1 MQVMSK
7 EENHNIGI
15 TVEQINIDASQFCQ
29 DPNTDRL
36 LLLPTK
42 NMVLFPDVTI
52 SLALTRPMTEK
63 IARAAC
69 DGHYPVGI
77 VCQTDPEEEWPRM
90 AGLYKWGVVAD
101 VLKVIELPDETFTAL
116 VRGRMPFRILA
127 AADRKGLP
135 RQSLAA
141 KVELLRDTVA
151 DADNDR
157 GLSLLMKHIRQALE
171 RSVQMMPD
179 GMGHMIMQMGQEN
192 DPMTMVNLL
201 ATNLPVEIPA
211 KIKMLSKRDI
221 NDRASLLLSAILRS
235 LQEMEMSRDIINK
248 VRRDFDDDQ
257 RRMFLQR
264 QMETIH
270 DELYGGDDDSDQL
283 RKRADSLALSEQ
295 ARAVFDREIIKL
307 EHINPN
313 NPDYYVLQNYLDTLL
328 SLPWGKFTPLTNTL
342 ADARTALDAKHS
354 GLEKVK
360 KRIMEQIALIMH
372 NAGVKAPILCLVGPP
387 GVGKTSLGQ
396 AVADAFGRECQR
408 VSLGGLHDEAEI
420 RGHRRTY
427 IGAMPG
433 RIIAA
438 IKRAGTSNPV
448 IVLDEVDKLGNDY
461 KGDPSSALLEVL
473 DPEQNS
479 KFHDNYVDVDF
490 DLSKV
495 LFIAT
500 ANTLTTVPRPL
511 LDRMEVIS
519 LPGYLAEEK
528 LEIAHAH
535 LLPRIYAE
543 YEITRQDFD
552 ISDEA
557 IMSVIATYTNESG
570 VRQLEK
576 TLQSLARKAILAK
589 GIGEEFPAVVEA
601 DDLKRLLG
609 LSPYMNDR
617 YEGNDFVGV
626 VTGLAWTETGGA
638 ILLAEAS
645 LSKGKGNEIIT
656 GNLGNVMKESA
667 TIAYQWVKAHCAELG
682 IDHEM
687 FESNNLHVHFPEGA
701 IPKDGPSAGITIA
714 TAIASAFSG
723 RKVRERIAM
732 TGEITLRGKV
742 LPVGGIQE
750 KILAAKRAGI
760 TDIVISEENR
770 RDIEDIDPRYI
781 EGLNF
786 HYVTTVGDVMHYA
799 LLEA

>member
-1 MQVMSK
+1 MSK
-7 EENHNIGI
+7 EDNNIGI
-15 TVEQINIDASQFCQ
+15 TVEQINIDASKFCQ
-29 DPNTDRL
+29 DPDTERL
-36 LLLPTK
+36 ILLPTK

-63 IARAAC
+63 IARMAC
-69 DGHYPVGI
+69 EGHYPVGI
-77 VCQTDPEEEWPRM
+77 VCQSDPEEEWPKLS
-90 AGLYKWGVVAD
+90 GLHKWGVVAD
-101 VLKVIELPDETFTAL
+101 VLKVITLPDESYTAL
-116 VRGRMPFRILA
+116 VRGRMPFRIVGA
-127 AADRKGLP
+127 CDRKGLQ
-135 RQSLAA
+135 RRALAA
-141 KVELLRDTVA
+141 KVELLHDEPPGGDKAGEV
-151 DADNDR
+151 DLIV
-157 GLSLLMKHIRQALE
+157 GHIRKAMEQ
-171 RSVQMMPD
+171 SVQMMPD
-179 GMGHMIMQMGQEN
+179 AMGHMLMQMSQEN
-192 DPMTMVNLL
+192 DPVAMVNLL
-201 ATNLPVEIPA
+201 ATNMPFDIPA
-211 KIKMLSKRDI
+211 KIKMLSRRDF
-221 NDRASLLLSAILRS
+221 NERASLLLTALLRNV
-235 LQEMEMSRDIINK
+235 QEMEMSRDIINK

-270 DELYGGDDDSDQL
+270 DELYGGDDDVDVL
-283 RKRADSLALSEQ
+283 RNRANEMSLSEQ
-295 ARAVFDREIIKL
+295 ARTVFDREISKL
-307 EHINPN
+307 EHLNPN

-328 SLPWGKFTPLTNTL
+328 SLPWGKYTPLTNTL
-342 ADARTALDAKHS
+342 ADARAALDAEHS

-372 NAGVKAPILCLVGPP
+372 NPDVKAPIICLVGPP

-396 AVADAFGRECQR
+396 AIADAFGRAYQR

-433 RIIAA
+433 RVIAA
-438 IKRAGTSNPV
+438 IKRAGSSNPV
-448 IVLDEVDKLGNDY
+448 VVLDEVDKLGNDY

-479 KFHDNYVDVDF
+479 KFHDNYIDVDF

-500 ANTLTTVPRPL
+500 ANNLSTVPRPL
-511 LDRMEVIS
+511 LDRMEIIN

-528 LEIAHAH
+528 LEISRAH
-535 LLPRIYAE
+535 LLPRIYAD
-543 YEITRQDFD
+543 YGITADDFS
-552 ISDEA
+552 ISDDA
-557 IMSVIATYTNESG
+557 IMSVIGTYTNESG

-576 TLQSLARKAILAK
+576 QLQSLARKAILAD
-589 GIGEEFPAVVEA
+589 GMGEDFPKVIEPG
-601 DDLKRLLG
+601 DLKAQLG

-645 LSKGKGNEIIT
+645 LDKGKGQMTIT

-667 TIAYQWVKAHCAELG
+667 SIAYQWVKAHSAELG

-687 FESNNLHVHFPEGA
+687 FEQNNLHVHFPEGA

-723 RKVRERIAM
+723 HKVREKIAM

-760 TDIVISEENR
+760 TDIVMSEENR

-781 EGLNF
+781 DGLSF
-786 HYVTTVGDVMHYA
+786 HYMATVSDVMRYA
-799 LLEA
+799 LIGQENAE

>member
-1 MQVMSK
+1 MSK
-7 EENHNIGI
+7 DNNQNIGI
-15 TVEQINIDASQFCQ
+15 TVEQINIDASMFSQGP
-29 DPNTDRL
+29 DLDRL
-36 LLLPTK
+36 ILMPTK

-52 SLALTRPMTEK
+52 SLALTRPNTEK

-69 DGHYPVGI
+69 EGRYPVGI
-77 VCQTDPEEEWPRM
+77 VCQNDPEEEWPKM
-90 AGLYKWGVVAD
+90 SGLYRWGVVAD
-101 VLKVIELPDETFTAL
+101 ILKVIQLPDDTLTAL
-116 VRGRMPFRILA
+116 VRGRMPFRILGSA
-127 AADRKGLP
+127 ERKGLP
-135 RQSLAA
+135 KHALAA
-141 KVELLRDTVA
+141 RIELLHDTEPAENDEKRKSLDIVA
-151 DADNDR
+151 D
-157 GLSLLMKHIRQALE
+157 HIRSALE
-171 RSVQMMPD
+171 QSVQMMPD
-179 GMGHMIMQMGQEN
+179 GMGHMLMQMSKED
-192 DPMTMVNLL
+192 DPATMVNLL
-201 ATNLPVEIPA
+201 ATNLPFPIPS
-211 KIKMLSKRDI
+211 KIDMLITRDLCE
-221 NDRASLLLSAILRS
+221 RADLLLAAMLRNV
-235 LQEMEMSRDIINK
+235 QEMEMSRDILNK

-270 DELYGGDDDSDQL
+270 DELYGGDDEVEAL
-283 RKRADSLALSEQ
+283 RKHADAMSLSEQ
-295 ARAVFDREIIKL
+295 ARAVFDREIAKL

-313 NPDYYVLQNYLDTLL
+313 NPDYYVVQNYLDTLL

-372 NAGVKAPILCLVGPP
+372 NSGVKAPIICLVGPP

-396 AVADAFGRECQR
+396 SIADAFGRAYQR

-438 IKRAGTSNPV
+438 IKRAGSSNPV

-473 DPEQNS
+473 DPEQNA
-479 KFHDNYVDVDF
+479 KFHDNYIDVDF

-500 ANTLTTVPRPL
+500 ANSLSTVPRPL
-511 LDRMEVIS
+511 LDRMEVIN

-528 LEIAHAH
+528 LEIARAH

-543 YEITRQDFD
+543 YELTTDDFN
-552 ISDEA
+552 ISDDA
-557 IMSVIATYTNESG
+557 IMAVIGTYTSESG

-576 TLQSLARKAILAK
+576 ALQSLARKAILAK
-589 GIGEEFPAVVEA
+589 GMGEKFPATVEPS
-601 DDLKRLLG
+601 DLKEQLG
-609 LSPYMNDR
+609 LSPYMSDR

-626 VTGLAWTETGGA
+626 VTGLAWTETGGT

-645 LSKGKGNEIIT
+645 LDKGKGQLTIT

-667 TIAYQWVKAHCAELG
+667 TIAYQWVKSNGSSLG
-682 IDHEM
+682 IEHEK
-687 FESNNLHVHFPEGA
+687 FETNNLHVHFPEGA

-723 RKVRERIAM
+723 RKVREKIAM

-760 TDIVISEENR
+760 TDIVMSEENR

-781 EGLNF
+781 DGLTF
-786 HYVTTVGDVMHYA
+786 HYVVTAADVMQYA
-799 LLEA
+799 LL

>member
-1 MQVMSK
+1 MSK
-7 EENHNIGI
+7 EDTNTIGI
-15 TVEQINIDASQFCQ
+15 TVEQINIDASKFCQ
-29 DPNTDRL
+29 EPDTERL
-36 LLLPTK
+36 MLLPTK

-63 IARAAC
+63 IARMSC

-77 VCQTDPEEEWPRM
+77 VCQSDPEEEWPKL
-90 AGLYKWGVVAD
+90 AGLHKWGVVAD
-101 VLKVIELPDETFTAL
+101 VLKVIELPDDSFTAL
-116 VRGRMPFRILA
+116 VRGRMPFHIVG

-135 RQSLAA
+135 RKALAA
-141 KVELLRDTVA
+141 RVELLQDVPPAT
-151 DADNDR
+151 DKDR
-157 GLSLLMKHIRQALE
+157 GLDLLINHIRKALE
-171 RSVQMMPD
+171 QSVQMMPD
-179 GMGHMIMQMGQEN
+179 GMSHMLMQMSQEN
-192 DPMTMVNLL
+192 DPVAMVNLL
-201 ATNLPVEIPA
+201 ATNMPLDIAA
-211 KIKMLSKRDI
+211 KIKMLSKSKFE
-221 NDRASLLLSAILRS
+221 DRAGLLLTALLRNV
-235 LQEMEMSRDIINK
+235 QEMEMSRDIINK

-270 DELYGGDDDSDQL
+270 DELYGGDDDVDML
-283 RKRADSLALSEQ
+283 RNRANELALSEQ
-295 ARAVFDREIIKL
+295 ARTVFDREISKL

-372 NAGVKAPILCLVGPP
+372 NPGVKAPIICLVGPP

-396 AVADAFGRECQR
+396 AIADAFGRAYQR

-438 IKRAGTSNPV
+438 IKRAGSSNPV

-479 KFHDNYVDVDF
+479 KFHDNYIDVDF

-500 ANTLTTVPRPL
+500 ANNLSTVPRPL
-511 LDRMEVIS
+511 LDRMEVIN

-528 LEIAHAH
+528 LEISRAH

-543 YEITRQDFD
+543 YGITSEDFD
-552 ISDEA
+552 ISDDA
-557 IMSVIATYTNESG
+557 IMAVIGTYTNESG

-576 TLQSLARKAILAK
+576 SLQSLARKAILAK
-589 GIGEEFPAVVEA
+589 GMGEEFPKVVEPG
-601 DDLKRLLG
+601 DLKDQLG
-609 LSPYMNDR
+609 LSPYMSDR
-617 YEGNDFVGV
+617 YEGNDFLGV

-645 LSKGKGNEIIT
+645 LDKGKGQMTIT

-667 TIAYQWVKAHCAELG
+667 SIAYQWVKANSAELG

-687 FESNNLHVHFPEGA
+687 FEKNNLHVHFPEGA

-723 RKVRERIAM
+723 RKVREKIAM

-760 TDIVISEENR
+760 TDIVMSEENR

-781 EGLNF
+781 EGLSF
-786 HYVTTVGDVMHYA
+786 HYMATAGDVMRYA
-799 LLEA
+799 LI